1 MSGIYG
7 CIVCGM
13 ERPKELDWNWL
24 SRHRGLVCP
33 DARWG
38 LIREEGDRG

>member
-1 MSGIYG
+1 MSAIYG
-7 CIVCGM
+7 CVVCGM

-33 DARWG
+33 TARFG
-38 LIREEGDRG
+38 KISEGQP